1 MPDTMPQEAIAD
13 RPEHGRSAWVK
24 GSWDAIVTWVRRE
37 PVAAQSIILV
47 FIALGIAFQ
56 WWHWSDGQT
65 GAVVG
70 IAVALLGMF
79 VRSQVAPLLRQ
90 TTSENRST
98 LLSDRVAPGKTGR
111 PRAE

>member
-1 MPDTMPQEAIAD
+1 MPDTMPQKAIAD
-13 RPEHGRSAWVK
+13 RPDHGRSAWVK
-24 GSWDAIVTWVRRE
+24 ESWDAIVTWVRRE

-56 WWHWSDGQT
+56 WWNWSNGQT

-79 VRSQVAPLLRQ
+79 VRSQVTPRQ
-90 TTSENRST
+90 TTSESRST
-98 LLSDRVAPGKTGR
+98 LLGDRVAPGKTGR